1 MILIMILSKIIL
13 LINDSHKYL
22 RVKVVV
28 TNKLVFLIEISQC
41 ALLNPSIYVILDRL
55 IDIKV

>member
-1 MILIMILSKIIL
+1 MILSKIIL

-28 TNKLVFLIEISQC
+28 TNKIVFLIEISQC

-55 IDIKV
+55 IDAKV